1 MVAPTT
7 AVPAPEDPVDPE
19 GWYLRLATLA
29 DVEGVHRLACEP
41 RVYRYLFD
49 GRAPVPATIADG
61 IARAMADAARTQ
73 LGLWILQSPHRPY
86 AGCVQL
92 RPDLSVKSAE
102 LIYLLDPSHWGHGL
116 ATRMGWT
123 AITSAFRQPCD
134 LVVAGTDGANKA
146 SLGVML
152 RLGMRFHRHVRYP
165 LGMGCEYTLARG
177 DPAPQPQPVLLPIRS

>member
-1 MVAPTT
+1 MVAPPTG
-7 AVPAPEDPVDPE
+7 VPGSEAAIDPE
-19 GWYLRLATLA
+19 GCCLRLATLA

-49 GRAPVPATIADG
+49 GTAPARATIAEG
-61 IARAMADAARTQ
+61 IARAMADAAGTR
-73 LGLWILQSPHRPY
+73 LGLWILRSPRLPH

-92 RPDLSVKSAE
+92 RPDPCAKSAE

-123 AITSAFRQPCD
+123 AITTAFRQTFE
-134 LVVAGTDGANKA
+134 LVVAGSDGANKA

-165 LGMGCEYTLARG
+165 LGMGFEYTLARG
-177 DPAPQPQPVLLPIRS
+177 DPAPNPQPALLAIR

>member
-1 MVAPTT
+1 MVAPATG
-7 AVPAPEDPVDPE
+7 VPEPEDPVDPE

-29 DVEGVHRLACEP
+29 DVDGVHRLAREP

-49 GRAPVPATIADG
+49 GTAPARASIADG

-73 LGLWILQSPHRPY
+73 LGLWILQSPRRPY

-92 RPDLSVKSAE
+92 RPDLSARSAE

-123 AITSAFRQPCD
+123 AITTAFRQPFD

-146 SLGVML
+146 SLAVML

-165 LGMGCEYTLARG
+165 LGLGFEYTLARA
-177 DPAPQPQPVLLPIRS
+177 DPAPRAQPALLAIRA